1 MADNYRGNIR
11 SNLGLLCY
19 AYGLTQSKLAE
30 KMGMSQAGVS
40 KMFSNPN
47 YGFVIEHLV
56 KLTEVFNTDLE
67 TLVKVDLTDELK
79 KRVTKSKD

>member
-1 MADNYRGNIR
+1 MTENYRDNIR
-11 SNLGLLCY
+11 NNLGLLCY
-19 AYGLTQSKLAE
+19 SYGLTQSKLAE

-47 YGFVIEHLV
+47 YGFAIKPLV

-67 TLVKVDLTDELK
+67 TLVKADLIGELK
-79 KRVTKSKD
+79 IRITKSKN